1 MTSVVRI
8 KLKSGVRLAHLSHL
22 KLEYAE
28 AHVSKRYFSDRMD
41 VATVARS
48 LSVAAHSNPDDTN
61 DSTARGECSGIPEAF
76 PAAPLIS
83 YFKHRT
89 QLRNAQ
95 SVSSHTFWEQNFA
108 RHDRVVRAGTA

>member
-1 MTSVVRI
+1 MALGGIVDTGVFAATMTSVVRI

-83 YFKHRT
+83 YF
-89 QLRNAQ
+89 
-95 SVSSHTFWEQNFA
+95 
-108 RHDRVVRAGTA
+108 RH